1 MESSAK
7 LQRSKLPF
15 WQAPL
20 YWLYETLTRNDSIT
34 PADLIIVFAGR
45 MERKRFGL
53 ELFRRGVAP
62 RLLLSVGRFEVS
74 RMRSVGFDSAAE
86 LIAERDR
93 TAPEDRHFFVELN
106 AAGTRIET
114 ARLRRWNTYGEV
126 LGLWK
131 FLEHDVPRSVLVIST
146 DVHLRRIALAF
157 SRVFRDASVE
167 FHYCQVPAAA
177 SSVRKQDWWA
187 RPDDRQ
193 FVLKEAVKLVAYSA
207 ILSMPKHI
215 VSRIMRLRPG
225 DSAIPDGN

>member
-20 YWLYETLTRNDSIT
+20 YWLYETLTRNDSLT
-34 PADLIIVFAGR
+34 PVDLIIVFAGR

-106 AAGTRIET
+106 ASGTHIET

-131 FLEHDVPRSVLVIST
+131 FLESDMPRSVLVIST

-157 SRVFRDASVE
+157 SRVFRDVPLE
-167 FHYCQVPAAA
+167 VHYCQVPADA
-177 SSVRKQDWWA
+177 SSVRKKEWWGLF
-187 RPDDRQ
+187 RGSTIRT
-193 FVLKEAVKLVAYSA
+193 
-207 ILSMPKHI
+207 
-215 VSRIMRLRPG
+215 
-225 DSAIPDGN
+225 

>member
-1 MESSAK
+1 M
-7 LQRSKLPF
+7 
-15 WQAPL
+15 
-20 YWLYETLTRNDSIT
+20 
-34 PADLIIVFAGR
+34 FAGR

-86 LIAERDR
+86 LIAELDR
-93 TAPEDRHFFVELN
+93 TAPEERHFFIELN
-106 AAGTRIET
+106 AAGTHIQT

-131 FLEHDVPRSVLVIST
+131 FFEHDVPRSVLVIST

-157 SRVFRDASVE
+157 NHVFGEVPLE
-167 FHYCQVPAAA
+167 VHYCQVPADA

-187 RPDDRQ
+187 RPEDRQ
-193 FVLKEAVKLVAYSA
+193 FVLKEAVKLAAYSI
-207 ILSMPKHI
+207 ILSMPEHI
-215 VSRIMRLRPG
+215 VRRIMRLRP
-225 DSAIPDGN
+225 DVY